1 MARFIILSLL
11 ICQLVEPYFPHLQ
24 ELNLPFT
31 LTEELKAFHL
41 ESPQQAN
48 CWKLQESCY
57 VQHSL
62 PQSAVCATAATYN
75 RENCI
80 FCDTEMSNNTDF
92 S

>member
-11 ICQLVEPYFPHLQ
+11 MCQLVEPYFPHLQ

-57 VQHSL
+57 VQ
-62 PQSAVCATAATYN
+62 QSSSVSCMRYSSYLQQ
-75 RENCI
+75 RKLY
-80 FCDTEMSNNTDF
+80 FL
-92 S
+92 